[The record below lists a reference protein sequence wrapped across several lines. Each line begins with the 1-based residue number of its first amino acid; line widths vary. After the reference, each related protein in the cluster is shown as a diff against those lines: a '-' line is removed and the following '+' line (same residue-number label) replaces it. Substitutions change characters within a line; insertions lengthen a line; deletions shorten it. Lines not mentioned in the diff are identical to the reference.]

1 MSRGPRPL
9 VTIRD
14 AIPIALQ
21 RGAIQLAERGTELL
35 YDFMISGTKPKPV
48 AFVSVKYTERI
59 RATLEDISRDCDD
72 RIRQL
77 RSIARDAT
85 VSCELW
91 LHSRYGTWRF
101 FRVTADA
108 LVELGNDGGPLAA
121 AGRAGREYAV

>member
-1 MSRGPRPL
+1 MIRGPRPL

-14 AIPIALQ
+14 AIPIGLQ
-21 RGAIQLAERGTELL
+21 RGMIQLAERGTEML
-35 YDFMISGTKPKPV
+35 YDFTISETKPNPV

-72 RIRQL
+72 RIRKL

-101 FRVTADA
+101 FRITADA
-108 LVELGNDGGPLAA
+108 IVELGRDGRSLGEN
-121 AGRAGREYAV
+121 G

>member
-9 VTIRD
+9 VTLRD

-21 RGAIQLAERGTELL
+21 RGAIQLAARGTELL
-35 YDFMISGTKPKPV
+35 YDFTISETKPKPV
-48 AFVSVKYTERI
+48 AFVSVKYTEQI
-59 RATLEDISRDCDD
+59 RATLEEITRDCED

-77 RSIARDAT
+77 RSVAQDTA

-108 LVELGNDGGPLAA
+108 LVELGRDGGPL
-121 AGRAGREYAV
+121 GVKI

>member
-9 VTIRD
+9 VTLRD

-21 RGAIQLAERGTELL
+21 RGIINLAERGTELL
-35 YDFMISGTKPKPV
+35 YDFTISETKPTPV

-77 RSIARDAT
+77 RLIARDAT

-101 FRVTADA
+101 FRVTLDGI
-108 LVELGNDGGPLAA
+108 VELGRDGRSLGEN
-121 AGRAGREYAV
+121 G

>member
-1 MSRGPRPL
+1 M
-9 VTIRD
+9 
-14 AIPIALQ
+14 
-21 RGAIQLAERGTELL
+21 IQLAERGTELL
-35 YDFMISGTKPKPV
+35 YDFTISGTKRKPV

-101 FRVTADA
+101 FQVTLDGI
-108 LVELGNDGGPLAA
+108 VEIGRDGKALAA
-121 AGRAGREYAV
+121 KG